1 MLKVDRNT
9 MMEDFAPFANVLTAQ
24 QTERLKEGAVRDL
37 YGEHGFMSMPIRDL
51 TDVLQGDNRPL
62 HIDGT
67 VFGSYRYIAAVE
79 WFADFVEQLGRLTL
93 PPTPEQTRHA
103 QGCLP
108 CSIDK
113 AIYFFLRSHF
123 GLHSYAE
130 ADALTVADLLLAKEE
145 AYNVAVVERNI
156 ANQLKEKGTR
166 K

>member
-9 MMEDFAPFANVLTAQ
+9 RIEDFAPFVPTLSK
-24 QTERLKEGAVRDL
+24 EDVRRLKEGAVRDL
-37 YGEHGFMSMPIRDL
+37 YGEQGFMAMPIRDL

-62 HIDGT
+62 RIDGT
-67 VFGSYRYIAAVE
+67 VFGQYRYIAAVE
-79 WFADFVEQLGRLTL
+79 WFADFVETLGRLTMQ
-93 PPTPEQTRHA
+93 PTPEQAAQA

-108 CSIDK
+108 SSIDK

-130 ADALTVADLLLAKEE
+130 ADLLTVADLLLAKEE
-145 AYNVAVVERNI
+145 AYNAAVVERNI
-156 ANQLKEKGTR
+156 ARQLKEKGQR